1 MSVARTSRVAVA
13 IKFCAVAPNICGH
26 LSTERAPYQ
35 PFSAHNVDVALRFL
49 ENLYTFLLSNMYK
62 S

>member
-1 MSVARTSRVAVA
+1 MSVAQKSRVAVT
-13 IKFCAVAPNICGH
+13 IKFCAVAPNICRH

-35 PFSAHNVDVALRFL
+35 SFSAHNFNVTLRFL
-49 ENLYTFLLSNMYK
+49 EYLYTFLLSNMYK